1 MGRIVVTGKSDP
13 LPTGEMPGSV
23 QLNVEGNVMPAF
35 TFEKLSPPTARG
47 APPVPAPVVAAPKKP
62 RRLLG
67 HMIDRFVEARVRKNL
82 RKKSG
87 GAPQPPK

>member
-1 MGRIVVTGKSDP
+1 MLKGH
-13 LPTGEMPGSV
+13 
-23 QLNVEGNVMPAF
+23 VMPAF
-35 TFEKLSPPTARG
+35 TFEKLSPPTVRG
-47 APPVPAPVVAAPKKP
+47 APPGPVPEAAPKKP

-67 HMIDRFVEARVRKNL
+67 HMINRLVEARVRKNL